1 MKKIYFFCSLFLLF
15 YLGFLFLCPLVA
27 QAARPLEVT
36 YIPVPRGTPPAAGTQ
51 FPEYVQYIFYLAI
64 AVSGLIAFGVI
75 VKAGFWYLS
84 SAGMPDKMKDAKD
97 QIFSAILGLTILFCS
112 WLIFS
117 TITSSPIFTTI
128 EIAPILPNLSPGVLL
143 CTESVDVKGFAAAR
157 QNGQGGSPQQQQALK
172 IDLENRL
179 KEINEKCW
187 QARSSGTMPT
197 AFADKIIEA
206 HVIPFGTRIYGAVLY
221 EETNYGGKSQVIYKP
236 NPTEDG
242 GLIGTFDVSVRPS
255 SVRPFLISDDDIH
268 SEWYVEIFELI
279 DYNRA
284 DPTKIS
290 HKYTGL
296 TNFDCYPV
304 VQDFPG
310 AGSSGTGGAGSPGGS
325 TSSGLPPHQFQS
337 VKIEGNM
344 FVIFFKDLDCA
355 SLTNLANDPDWVNPW
370 TNAVDLYVLPS
381 KDTNM
386 NDNMPI
392 GGWCGTAPLTYPCA
406 QSMVIVGGGTL

>member
-1 MKKIYFFCSLFLLF
+1 LGSLFLL
-15 YLGFLFLCPLVA
+15 PLAA
-27 QAARPLEVT
+27 QAAKPLEVT
-36 YIPVPRGTPPAAGTQ
+36 YIPVPHGTPPTAGTQ

-84 SAGMPDKMKDAKD
+84 SAGMPERMKDAKD

-117 TITSSPIFTTI
+117 TITSNPIFTIIKTT
-128 EIAPILPNLSPGVLL
+128 PILPDISPGVLL
-143 CTESVDVKGFAAAR
+143 CTVGVDVVNVKEFATAR
-157 QNGQGGSPQQQQALK
+157 QSAQGASPEQQQALK
-172 IDLENRL
+172 TDLENRL

-187 QARSSGTMPT
+187 QARSSGTIPS

-206 HVIPFGTRIYGAVLY
+206 HVVPFGTRRYGAVLY

-296 TNFDCYPV
+296 TNFGCYPV
-304 VQDFPG
+304 AQFFPG
-310 AGSSGTGGAGSPGGS
+310 AGSSGTGGAGSPGS
-325 TSSGLPPHQFQS
+325 PTSSGLPPHQFQS

-344 FVIFFKDLDCA
+344 FVIFFKDRNCG
-355 SLTNLANDPDWVNPW
+355 SGDWLPQ
-370 TNAVDLYVLPS
+370 TDLYVLPS

-392 GGWCGTAPLTYPCA
+392 GGWCGTAPHTYPCA